1 MPSVAIGGQAVL
13 EGVMMRSPRYVSVAV
28 RDPSGDLLAVTR
40 PSDSL
45 LHRYPWLGAPVLRG
59 IAALYDAV
67 MLGADAIVLSANAA
81 AEGTPRRPMT
91 GREAAVTLAGGLGVA
106 VVLFFVIPTL
116 AARLAEAVLPSP
128 PALNLGEGAL
138 RIALVVGY
146 IAAIGRIPDLARVY
160 QYHGA
165 EHKAVNT
172 FEQGLPLETGW
183 VRTRSRF
190 HPRCGTSFVLIV
202 LLVSLLVFA
211 MLGRPPLWIGV
222 VERLLLLPIVAGV
235 SYEIL
240 RLTGRAAF
248 AGSAAAPGIWLQR
261 LTTREP
267 DDAQIEVAIRALR
280 GVVAAEARAG
290 APML

>member
-45 LHRYPWLGAPVLRG
+45 LQRYPWLGAPVLRG

-116 AARLAEAVLPSP
+116 AARLAVAVLPSP
-128 PALNLGEGAL
+128 LALNLGEGGL

-202 LLVSLLVFA
+202 LLVSLIVFA

-222 VERLLLLPIVAGV
+222 VERLLLLPVVAGV

>member
-45 LHRYPWLGAPVLRG
+45 LQRYPWLGAPVLRG

-116 AARLAEAVLPSP
+116 AARLAVAVLASP
-128 PALNLGEGAL
+128 LALSLGEGGL

-202 LLVSLLVFA
+202 LLVSLIVFA

-222 VERLLLLPIVAGV
+222 VERLLLLPVVAGV

>member
-1 MPSVAIGGQAVL
+1 
-13 EGVMMRSPRYVSVAV
+13 MMRSPRFVSVAV

-40 PSDSL
+40 PSGSL
-45 LHRYPWLGAPVLRG
+45 LHRYPWLRVPALRG
-59 IAALYDAV
+59 IAALYDALT
-67 MLGADAIVLSANAA
+67 LGIDAIVLSANAA

-91 GREAAVTLAGGLGVA
+91 GHEAAVSLAAGLGVA

-116 AARLAEAVLPSP
+116 AARLAEGVLGSP
-128 PALNLGEGAL
+128 LALSLGEGGL
-138 RIALVVGY
+138 RIVLVVAY

-172 FEQGLPLETGW
+172 FEQRLPLEIGW

-190 HPRCGTSFVLIV
+190 HPRCGTSFVLLV
-202 LLVSLLVFA
+202 LLVSLVVFA
-211 MLGRPPLWIGV
+211 MLGRPPLWVGV
-222 VERLLLLPIVAGV
+222 GERLLLLPVVAGV
-235 SYEIL
+235 SYELL
-240 RLTGRAAF
+240 RLTGQGVVAHA
-248 AGSAAAPGIWLQR
+248 AAAPGLWLQR

-290 APML
+290 VPML

>member
-1 MPSVAIGGQAVL
+1 
-13 EGVMMRSPRYVSVAV
+13 MMRSPRFVSVAV

-40 PSDSL
+40 PSGSL
-45 LHRYPWLGAPVLRG
+45 LHRYPWLRVPALRG
-59 IAALYDAV
+59 IAALYDALT
-67 MLGADAIVLSANAA
+67 LGIDAIVLSANAA

-91 GREAAVTLAGGLGVA
+91 GHEAAVSLAAGLGVA

-116 AARLAEAVLPSP
+116 AARLAEGVLGSP
-128 PALNLGEGAL
+128 LALSLGEGGL
-138 RIALVVGY
+138 RIVLVVAY

-172 FEQGLPLETGW
+172 FEQ
-183 VRTRSRF
+183 RAA
-190 HPRCGTSFVLIV
+190 PRDRLGSDAQP
-202 LLVSLLVFA
+202 VSPRGAAPALCCSSCSCRWSCLRV
-211 MLGRPPLWIGV
+211 LGRPPLWVGV
-222 VERLLLLPIVAGV
+222 GERLLLLPVVAGV
-235 SYEIL
+235 SYEL
-240 RLTGRAAF
+240 PRLTGQGVVAHA
-248 AGSAAAPGIWLQR
+248 AAAPGLWLQR

-290 APML
+290 VPML